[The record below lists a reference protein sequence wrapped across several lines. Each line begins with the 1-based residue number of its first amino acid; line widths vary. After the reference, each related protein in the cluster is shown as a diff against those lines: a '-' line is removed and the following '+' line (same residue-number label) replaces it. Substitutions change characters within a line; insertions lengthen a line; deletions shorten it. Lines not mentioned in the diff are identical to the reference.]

1 VQSAGP
7 VPTSLRRHVRPN
19 TPIKY
24 GSAVLWE
31 LSYPIARAK
40 SHHTNAEMA
49 IKAYLAAAD
58 SNVYED
64 GYEKVAGVLRAFNRG
79 KI

>member
-1 VQSAGP
+1 VS
-7 VPTSLRRHVRPN
+7 TWLRRHVWPN

-24 GSAVLWE
+24 GLAVLWE

-40 SHHTNAEMA
+40 SHRTNAEMA
-49 IKAYLAAAD
+49 IKAYLAAAYSD
-58 SNVYED
+58 VCED
-64 GYEKVAGVLRAFNRG
+64 GYEKAAGVLRALNRG